1 MRPEH
6 KLEDQLARDL
16 VARAEKLHA
25 EMLLFKLCAFNDVR
39 ALLALLGEKYEVKLG
54 GTRGGVKL
62 HSYDGLLRVTIS
74 VADLMTFGPELRA
87 AKALID
93 ECITEWSKGANE
105 NILAIINDAF
115 SVGEGG
121 KLQVDRVLALRRLE
135 IADRSGS
142 GRWARSATRCAWC
155 RRGNISASTGGRTA
169 RPTSSRRSM
178 RARVMTE
185 QESRPSLGSPGRPD
199 RGRCQTLRMARV
211 AGPDPPDRQEDRD
224 PRWRACGAPRRDRRF
239 DLQPGAVTRG

>member
-1 MRPEH
+1 MSYLPGDPVPADEPMMQNALGHFVPAHLVRPEH

-135 IADRSGS
+135 IADPKWQRAMGAI
-142 GRWARSATRCAWC
+142 GDALRVVQTREYIRIY
-155 RRGNISASTGGRTA
+155 RRPNREADFEQIVLDAS
-169 RPTSSRRSM
+169 
-178 RARVMTE
+178 RV
-185 QESRPSLGSPGRPD
+185 
-199 RGRCQTLRMARV
+199 
-211 AGPDPPDRQEDRD
+211 
-224 PRWRACGAPRRDRRF
+224 
-239 DLQPGAVTRG
+239 